1 MLECMCASS
10 LMGPIYLLKEK
21 RIGDLNFLYHLKQE
35 FGLNPQV
42 LVMPTCL
49 QCLPDGRGI
58 ANREKHSMLHLATGF
73 TIVIPYII

>member
-1 MLECMCASS
+1 MHVCLQFD
-10 LMGPIYLLKEK
+10 GIIYWLKEK
-21 RIGDLNFLYHLKQE
+21 KEFGDLNFLYHLKQE

-49 QCLPDGRGI
+49 LCLLDGGGS
-58 ANREKHSMLHLATGF
+58 ANREKRSMLHLATGF